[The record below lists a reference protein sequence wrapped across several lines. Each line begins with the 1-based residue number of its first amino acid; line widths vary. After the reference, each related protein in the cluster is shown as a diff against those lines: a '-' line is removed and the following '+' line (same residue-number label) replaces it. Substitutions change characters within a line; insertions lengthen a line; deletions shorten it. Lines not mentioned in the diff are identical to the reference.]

1 MQRYIILDN
10 KSKRRWES
18 CQLCLKIRIFR
29 RDMQMISSKI
39 IQKTPI
45 LSSLTRRE
53 IGFIIG
59 DMLSW
64 LNKGKGYVRLPVML
78 A

>member
-1 MQRYIILDN
+1 MKYAN
-10 KSKRRWES
+10 E
-18 CQLCLKIRIFR
+18 
-29 RDMQMISSKI
+29 I
-39 IQKTPI
+39 IQKTLI
-45 LSSLTRRE
+45 LSSPTGQE

-64 LNKGKGYVRLPVML
+64 LNKGKGYVRLPVIL